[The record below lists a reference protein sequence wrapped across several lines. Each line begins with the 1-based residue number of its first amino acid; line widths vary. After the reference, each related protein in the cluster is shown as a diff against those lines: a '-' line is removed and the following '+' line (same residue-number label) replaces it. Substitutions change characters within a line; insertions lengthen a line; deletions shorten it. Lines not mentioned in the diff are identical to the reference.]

1 MTSPR
6 GLTYDALCS
15 LYVQY
20 VDRKYGKATV
30 VFDGCHYGPSTIK
43 DSTHERRAGVYGL
56 TVTFESDMV
65 AKVKKDEF
73 FVNKV
78 NKQRF
83 TNHLGDRLQRS
94 GCTVIHHTG
103 DADLLIVQTA
113 VQSARSVLTVLV
125 GDDTDLLVLLCYHA
139 EMDAYDPFFKPD
151 P

>member
-1 MTSPR
+1 VTSPR

-15 LYVQY
+15 LYVQC

-30 VFDGCHYGPSTIK
+30 VFDGYHYGPSTMK

-78 NKQRF
+78 NKKRF
-83 TNHLGDRLQRS
+83 TNHLG
-94 GCTVIHHTG
+94 G
-103 DADLLIVQTA
+103 QTA
-113 VQSARSVLTVLV
+113 TIWLHSYPSHRGRRSTNRPDRRTVCKIGADSAC
-125 GDDTDLLVLLCYHA
+125 G
-139 EMDAYDPFFKPD
+139 
-151 P
+151 